1 MVPRRGRIGKVNI
14 QMLDARLQK
23 SGFFGNFL
31 PLSARMQKNYGILE
45 NSA

>member
-1 MVPRRGRIGKVNI
+1 
-14 QMLDARLQK
+14 MLDVRLQK

-31 PLSARMQKNYGILE
+31 PLPARMQKIYGILG

>member
-1 MVPRRGRIGKVNI
+1 
-14 QMLDARLQK
+14 MLDARLQK

-31 PLSARMQKNYGILE
+31 PLSARLKKIYGILG

>member
-14 QMLDARLQK
+14 QMLGARLQK

-31 PLSARMQKNYGILE
+31 PFPARLQKICGILE